1 MVNTFKALVVGLFVV
16 AATAEVSFAEPIHL
30 TCKSR
35 TSPDPS
41 LSLLVNLDYAASTA
55 EVAKL
60 SDLKPLPDR
69 HGNTASPI
77 QVTNSQVS
85 WHRDVNSG
93 QIQKVFYTLSRENG
107 SLSVVPAEAN
117 GNVIMDAPPGWW
129 SCVPG
134 RMPKSDKPK
143 TIF

>member
-1 MVNTFKALVVGLFVV
+1 MFKRFKALVAGLFIVM
-16 AATAEVSFAEPIHL
+16 AAGGESYADPIHL

-35 TSPDPS
+35 VVPDPS
-41 LSLLVNLDYAASTA
+41 LSLLVNLDYAANTA

-60 SDLKPLPDR
+60 SDLKPQPDR
-69 HGNTASPI
+69 YGKTASPI
-77 QVTNSQVS
+77 QVTDTQVS
-85 WHRDVNSG
+85 WRRDVDAG
-93 QIQKVFYTLSRENG
+93 QIQKVFYTLSRLNG

-117 GNVIMDAPPGWW
+117 GNVIMDAPPGSW

-134 RMPKSDKPK
+134 PMPRPDKPK